1 MALPLSGQI
10 GFNDLNDA
18 LLRTTTNQLSMSDA
32 ADNLGVSYTTNGSD
46 QLGMDEFYGKTYTG
60 FAYTMSVSPTQSIV
74 IAAGETK
81 TYTYTSDGTF
91 GIVSYPGWATPS
103 IQSGSAGSGL
113 TFTVA
118 YDSQALD
125 AAIRYGTITLQ
136 SPLAVSK
143 YIYVTQSA
151 NPATVTISNNITYDY
166 RGGSNLYYTID
177 TSPESQI
184 TWSASLDTYVG
195 FGHRKGASGAFLASP
210 LSGTGD
216 TNIYVSASGNNSTTT
231 DRVATAT
238 VDPQNI
244 TDPNVT
250 ATITVL
256 QKPDLTYQI
265 DVGGGNYQN
274 ITTLNFTYDAY
285 GSANAKTVRFST
297 NQAASTAT
305 PTLTGGNSSKFSLSD
320 QGVVGG
326 YRVYKFYPNEFNATG
341 ATYTTTAR
349 ITFLDLN
356 FDLTINQTSA
366 PAPTVAISPSSYNWT
381 YNDTSNVLFTGTVTT
396 YGNPATSLNF
406 SLNSPYFRLVDFSS
420 TDSDDGAIVVT
431 NPNGN
436 VFVGASSNA
445 SPYTIFK
452 VYARPIAPNYSAGTY
467 STNLTVTVGNTTGNG
482 SATAAL
488 SQTGAPAFTSADW
501 NGTITITSLGGV
513 SVTNG
518 NSTTTVNYTPT
529 SFGTVTSDT
538 SRTVTISNVTVPTGY
553 SNAGS
558 VLAAFDRTA
567 TQPAAPRTL
576 TLSADTDA
584 THETIGQDTSVT
596 LTIDDV
602 YYTDTSWTLTTDT
615 YGGYPQLGSVGFA
628 PSSTGNGDGTRY
640 LTFTENTS
648 GVDRANRIYLNGTGG
663 PTTYVIQHSY
673 TPAPSFSSYSTPSDW
688 LYYEY
693 NASQYYKVASF
704 TVSGVHTGASFTLN
718 SPYFKFVDYSSNAA
732 DDGGI
737 SVSNPNGN
745 VWVGSASYTSYTTYK
760 VYVVPTQQN
769 NSSANYTTTLT
780 MTISYSGGSVQQ
792 TATLTQLWNPSL
804 SASPSSLSFVASSP
818 SSQTVSV
825 TSNIAWTATV
835 SGTGFEISGDNS
847 TFGTSAVG
855 KTGNDSVYVKPTTN
869 GGGSR
874 TGTLSIAGNVPYSAT
889 STSVSLS
896 QAGAVSQ
903 FFYQMDLYTCVAGG
917 CQYSETVVGVADIS
931 GLRVGRWFYTTCG
944 VGMITGTDTGP
955 ASCTIDTS
963 VTYFSC
969 PACL

>member
-60 FAYTMSVSPTQSIV
+60 FAYTMSVSPSQSIV

-136 SPLAVSK
+136 SPLAVTK

-151 NPATVTISNNITYDY
+151 NPATLTISNNITYDY
-166 RGGSNLYYTID
+166 RGGSDLYYTID

-184 TWSASLDTYVG
+184 TWTAVLDTYTG
-195 FGHRKGASGAFLASP
+195 FGHRKGASGAFSNTT

-231 DRVATAT
+231 DRVAIAT

-256 QKPDLTYQI
+256 QKPTLTYQI

-274 ITTLNFTYDAY
+274 ITTLNFAYDAY
-285 GSANAKTVRFST
+285 GIGNARTVRFST
-297 NQAASTAT
+297 NQSANSAT
-305 PTLTGGNSSKFSLSD
+305 PTIIGGNSTKFSLQD
-320 QGVVGG
+320 QGVIGG
-326 YRVYKFYPNEFNATG
+326 YRVYKFYPTEFNASG
-341 ATYTTTAR
+341 GTYTTTVR

-356 FDLTINQTSA
+356 FDLTLTQTSA
-366 PAPTVAISPSSYNWT
+366 PAPTVALSPSSYNWT
-381 YNDTSNVLFTGTVTT
+381 YTDTSNVLFTGTVTT

-406 SLNSPYFRLVDFSS
+406 SLNSPYFRLADFSS
-420 TDSDDGAIVVT
+420 TNSDDGAIVVT

-436 VFVGASSNA
+436 VWVGASSNA
-445 SPYTIFK
+445 GPYTIFK
-452 VYARPIAPNYSAGTY
+452 VYARPTGNNFSAGTY
-467 STNLTVTVGNTTGNG
+467 STTLTVTVSNSTGNG
-482 SATAAL
+482 SSTATL
-488 SQTGAPAFTSADW
+488 TQTGAPAFTSADW
-501 NGTITITSLGGV
+501 TGTVSITSLGAV
-513 SVTNG
+513 SATNG
-518 NSTTTVNYTPT
+518 NSTTTVSVSPT
-529 SFGTVTSDT
+529 SFGTVTSAT
-538 SRTVTISNVTVPTGY
+538 SRTVSVSNVTVPSGY
-553 SNAGS
+553 SNSGTT
-558 VLAAFDRTA
+558 LGAFNVTV

-584 THETIGQDTSVT
+584 THETNGEDTSVT

-628 PSSTGNGDGTRY
+628 PSSTGTGDATRY
-640 LTFTENTS
+640 LTFSQNTS
-648 GVDRANRIYLNGTGG
+648 GVDRANRIYLNGTSG

-673 TPAPSFSSYSTPSDW
+673 TPAPTFQSYSTPSDW

-718 SPYFKFVDYSSNAA
+718 SPYFKLIDYSSNAA

-737 SVSNPNGN
+737 SVTNPNGN
-745 VWVGSASYTSYTTYK
+745 FWVGSATYTSYTTYR

-780 MTISYSGGSVQQ
+780 LTISSLAGTVQQ

-804 SASPSSLSFVASSP
+804 SASPSSLSFVATSP

-835 SGTGFEISGDNS
+835 SGTGFEISSDNS
-847 TFGTSAVG
+847 TFSTSAVG
-855 KTGNDSVYVKPTTN
+855 KTGNDSVYVRPTTN
-869 GGGSR
+869 GGGAR
-874 TGTLSIAGNVPYSAT
+874 TGTLSITGNAPYSST

-896 QAGAVSQ
+896 QAAAVSEY
-903 FFYQMDLYTCVAGG
+903 FYEMDLYVCEFGG
-917 CQYSETVVGVADIS
+917 CSYDSTVTAVSDTS
-931 GLRVGRWFYTTCG
+931 GLRVGRYFYTSCG
-944 VGMITGTDTGP
+944 VGMITGTSSSP
-955 ASCTIDTS
+955 ATCTIDAS
-963 VTYFSC
+963 VAYTTC

>member
-1 MALPLSGQI
+1 MPLPSSGQI

-32 ADNLGVSYTTNGSD
+32 ADNLGVSYNTLGTN
-46 QLGMDEFYGKTYTG
+46 QLGMDEFYGKSYTG
-60 FAYTMSVSPTQSIV
+60 YAYTMSVSPTQSTV
-74 IAAGETK
+74 VAAGETK
-81 TYTYTSDGTF
+81 TYTYTSDGAF
-91 GIVSYPGWATPS
+91 GIVAYPSWATPS
-103 IQSGSAGSGL
+103 IQSGSAGTNL
-113 TFTVA
+113 TFTVV

-125 AAIRYGTITLQ
+125 AVQRTGTITLQ
-136 SPLAVSK
+136 SPLATSK

-151 NPATVTISNNITYDY
+151 NPATLTIGSGVTYDY
-166 RGGSNLYYTID
+166 RGGSNLYYSID

-184 TWSASLDTYVG
+184 TWNATLSTYTG
-195 FGHRKGASGAFLASP
+195 FGHRIGSSGAFSATT

-216 TNIYVSASGNNSTTT
+216 ANIYISASANSSITT
-231 DRVATAT
+231 DTTATIT

-250 ATITVL
+250 ATATVL
-256 QKPDLTYQI
+256 KKPDLTYQI

-285 GSANAKTVRFST
+285 GIANAKTVRFST
-297 NQAASTAT
+297 NQSANSAT
-305 PTLTGGNSSKFSLSD
+305 PTITGGNSTKFSLED

-326 YRVYKFYPNEFNATG
+326 YRTYKFYPTEFNASG
-341 ATYTTTAR
+341 GTYTTTAR

-356 FDLTINQTSA
+356 FDLTLNQTSA
-366 PAPTVAISPSSYNWT
+366 PAPTVAISPTSNNWT
-381 YNDTSNVLFTGTVTT
+381 YTDTGNVLFTATVTT

-406 SLNSPYFRLVDFSS
+406 SLNSAYFKLVDYSS
-420 TDSDDGAIVVT
+420 TNADDGAIVVT

-436 VFVGASSNA
+436 VWVGASSNA

-452 VYARPIAPNYSAGTY
+452 VYARPVGNNYTAGTY
-467 STNLTVTVGNTTGNG
+467 STTLTVTVGNTTGNG
-482 SATAAL
+482 SATATL
-488 SQTGAPAFTSADW
+488 TQTGAPAFTSADW
-501 NGTITITSLGGV
+501 NGTVSITSLGAV
-513 SVTNG
+513 SATNG
-518 NSTTTVNYTPT
+518 NSTTTVGVSPS
-529 SFGTVTSDT
+529 SFGTVTTAT
-538 SRTVTISNVTVPTGY
+538 SRTVSVSNVTVPTGY
-553 SNAGS
+553 SNAGTT
-558 VLAAFDRTA
+558 LAAFNVTA

-576 TLSADTDA
+576 TLTADTDA

-615 YGGYPQLGSVGFA
+615 YGGYAQLGSVGFA
-628 PSSTGNGDGTRY
+628 PSSTGTGDGTRY
-640 LTFTENTS
+640 LTFSENTS
-648 GVDRANRIYLNGTGG
+648 GVDRANRIYLNGTSG

-673 TPAPSFSSYSTPSDW
+673 TPAPTFYSYSTPSDF

-693 NASQYYKVASF
+693 NNSSYYKVATF
-704 TVSGVHTGASFTLN
+704 IVSGVHTGASFSLN
-718 SPYFKFVDYSSNAA
+718 SSYFKLVDYSSNAA

-737 SVSNPNGN
+737 VVSNPYGS
-745 VWVGSASYTSYTTYK
+745 VWTGTATYTSYTTYK
-760 VYVVPTQQN
+760 VYVIPQQQN

-804 SASPSSLSFVASSP
+804 SASPSSLSFAATSP
-818 SSQTVSV
+818 ASQTVSV

-847 TFGTSAVG
+847 TFSTSAVG
-855 KTGNDSVYVKPTTN
+855 KTGNDSVYVRPTTN
-869 GGGSR
+869 GGGAR
-874 TGTLSIAGNVPYSAT
+874 TGTLSIAGNAPYSST

-896 QAGAVSQ
+896 QAAAVSEY
-903 FFYQMDLYTCVAGG
+903 FYEMDLYVCEFGG
-917 CQYSETVVGVADIS
+917 CSYDSTVTAVSDTS
-931 GLRVGRWFYTTCG
+931 GLRVGRYFYTTCG
-944 VGMITGTDTGP
+944 VGMITGTSSSP
-955 ASCTIDTS
+955 ATCTIDAS
-963 VTYFSC
+963 VAYLTC

>member
-32 ADNLGVSYTTNGSD
+32 ADNLGVSYNTAGTD

-60 FAYTMSVSPTQSIV
+60 FAYTMSVSPTQSSV
-74 IAAGETK
+74 IASGETK
-81 TYTYTSDGTF
+81 TYTYTSDGAF
-91 GIVSYPGWATPS
+91 GIVSYPSWSTPS
-103 IQSGSAGSGL
+103 IQSGSAGTNL

-125 AAIRYGTITLQ
+125 AALRTGTITLQ

-151 NPATVTISNNITYDY
+151 NPATLTITNNITYDY
-166 RGGSNLYYTID
+166 RGGSDLYYTID

-184 TWSASLDTYVG
+184 TWTASLDTYVG
-195 FGHRKGASGAFLASP
+195 FGHRKGASGAFSNTSLN
-210 LSGTGD
+210 GTGD
-216 TNIYVSASGNNSTTT
+216 TNIYVSASSNSSTST

-238 VDPQNI
+238 ADPINI

-256 QKPDLTYQI
+256 KKPDLTYQI

-285 GSANAKTVRFST
+285 GIANAKTVRFST
-297 NQAASTAT
+297 NQSANSAT
-305 PTLTGGNSSKFSLSD
+305 PTITGGNSTKFSLED

-326 YRVYKFYPNEFNATG
+326 YRVYKFYPTEFNASG
-341 ATYTTTAR
+341 GTYTTTAR

-356 FDLTINQTSA
+356 FDLTLNQTSA

-381 YNDTSNVLFTGTVTT
+381 YTDTSNVLFTATVTT
-396 YGNPATSLNF
+396 YGNAATSLNF
-406 SLNSPYFRLVDFSS
+406 SLNSAYFKLVDYSG
-420 TDSDDGAIVVT
+420 TNSDDGAIVVS

-436 VFVGASSNA
+436 VWVGSSS
-445 SPYTIFK
+445 SPGSYTIFK
-452 VYARPIAPNYSAGTY
+452 VYARPVGNNYTAGSY
-467 STNLTVTVGNTTGNG
+467 STTLTVTVGNTTGNG
-482 SATAAL
+482 SATATL

-501 NGTITITSLGGV
+501 NGTISITSLGSV

-518 NSTTTVNYTPT
+518 NSTTTVSYTPT

-538 SRTVTISNVTVPTGY
+538 SRTITISNVTVPSGY

-648 GVDRANRIYLNGTGG
+648 GVDRANRIYLNGTSG

-760 VYVVPTQQN
+760 VYVVPQQQN

-804 SASPSSLSFVASSP
+804 SASPSSLSFVATSP

-874 TGTLSIAGNVPYSAT
+874 TGTLSIAGNAPYSST
-889 STSVSLS
+889 TTSVSLS
-896 QAGAVSQ
+896 QAAAVSNYY
-903 FFYQMDLYTCVAGG
+903 YQMDLYDCVNGG
-917 CQYSETVVGVADIS
+917 CQYSETIVGVSTVS
-931 GLRVGRWFYTTCG
+931 GLRVNRWYLTDCG
-944 VGMITGTDTGP
+944 YGMITGTDTGP

-963 VTYFSC
+963 TFWSYC

>member
-1 MALPLSGQI
+1 MALQSSGQI
-10 GFNDLNDA
+10 TFNDLNRE
-18 LLRTTTNQLSMSDA
+18 LLRTVTNQLSMSDA
-32 ADNLGVSYTTNGSD
+32 ADNLGVSYNTIGTN
-46 QLGMDEFYGKTYTG
+46 QLGMDEFYGKSYTG
-60 FAYTMSVSPTQSIV
+60 YAYTMSVAPTQSSV

-81 TYTYTSDGTF
+81 TYTYSSDGAF
-91 GIVSYPGWATPS
+91 GIVSYPSWSTPS
-103 IQSGSAGSGL
+103 IQSGSAGTNL
-113 TFTVA
+113 TFTVV

-125 AAIRYGTITLQ
+125 AVQRTGTITLQ

-151 NPATVTISNNITYDY
+151 NPATLTISNNITYDY
-166 RGGSNLYYTID
+166 RGGSDLYYTID

-184 TWSASLDTYVG
+184 TWTAVLDTYVG
-195 FGHRKGASGAFLASP
+195 FGHRKGASGAFSNTTLT
-210 LSGTGD
+210 GTGD
-216 TNIYVSASGNNSTTT
+216 TNIYVSASGNSSTST

-256 QKPDLTYQI
+256 KKPDLTYQI

-285 GSANAKTVRFST
+285 GIANAKTVRFST
-297 NQAASTAT
+297 NQSANSAT
-305 PTLTGGNSSKFSLSD
+305 PTITGGNSTKFSLED

-326 YRVYKFYPNEFNATG
+326 YRTYKFYPTEFNASG
-341 ATYTTTAR
+341 GTYTTTAR
-349 ITFLDLN
+349 VTFLDLN
-356 FDLTINQTSA
+356 FDLTLNQTSA
-366 PAPTVAISPSSYNWT
+366 PAPTVAISPTSNNWT
-381 YNDTSNVLFTGTVTT
+381 YTDTGNVLFTATVTT

-406 SLNSPYFRLVDFSS
+406 SLNSAYFKLVDYSS
-420 TDSDDGAIVVT
+420 TNADDGAIVVT

-436 VFVGASSNA
+436 VWVGASSNA

-452 VYARPIAPNYSAGTY
+452 VYARPVGNNYTAGTY
-467 STNLTVTVGNTTGNG
+467 STTLTVTVGNTTGNG
-482 SATAAL
+482 SATATL
-488 SQTGAPAFTSADW
+488 TQTGAPAFTSADW
-501 NGTITITSLGGV
+501 NGTVSITSLGAV
-513 SVTNG
+513 SATNG
-518 NSTTTVNYTPT
+518 NSTTTVGVSPS
-529 SFGTVTSDT
+529 SFGTVTTAT
-538 SRTVTISNVTVPTGY
+538 SRTVSVSNVTVPTGY
-553 SNAGS
+553 SNAGTT
-558 VLAAFDRTA
+558 LAAFNVTA

-576 TLSADTDA
+576 TLTADTDA

-628 PSSTGNGDGTRY
+628 PSSTGTGDGTRY
-640 LTFTENTS
+640 LTFSENTS
-648 GVDRANRIYLNGTGG
+648 GVDRANRIYLNGTSG

-673 TPAPSFSSYSTPSDW
+673 TPAPTFYSYSTPSDF

-693 NASQYYKVASF
+693 NNSSYYKVATF
-704 TVSGVHTGASFTLN
+704 TVSGVHTGASFSLN
-718 SPYFKFVDYSSNAA
+718 SAYFKLVDYSSNAA

-737 SVSNPNGN
+737 VVSNPYGS
-745 VWVGSASYTSYTTYK
+745 VWTGTATYTSYTTYK
-760 VYVVPTQQN
+760 VYVIPQQQN

-804 SASPSSLSFVASSP
+804 SASPSSLSFVATSP

-847 TFGTSAVG
+847 TFGTTAVG
-855 KTGNDSVYVKPTTN
+855 KTGNDSVYVRPTTN
-869 GGGSR
+869 GGGVR
-874 TGTLSIAGNVPYSAT
+874 TGTLSIAGNAPYSST

-896 QAGAVSQ
+896 QAAAVSEY
-903 FFYQMDLYTCVAGG
+903 FYQMDIYTCVSGN
-917 CQYSETVVGVADIS
+917 CQYSETIVGVSTVS
-931 GLRVGRWFYTTCG
+931 GLRVNRWYLTDCG
-944 VGMITGTDTGP
+944 FGVITGTDTGP

-963 VTYFSC
+963 TFWTTC